1 MLEKY
6 LQLRASQVT
15 VRIEIIST
23 SHSSFERQAEVRKC
37 GKINTFHEGTG
48 IKLGNWR
55 STASYSMTKGTNNL
69 VAISRHAR
77 EVCMQLNRHVLSAWE
92 NDFIEAGYGS

>member
-23 SHSSFERQAEVRKC
+23 SRSSFERQAEVRKC
-37 GKINTFHEGTG
+37 GKINIFHEGTG
-48 IKLGNWR
+48 IKLGN
-55 STASYSMTKGTNNL
+55 YGDLQL
-69 VAISRHAR
+69 VT
-77 EVCMQLNRHVLSAWE
+77 Q
-92 NDFIEAGYGS
+92 